1 MIKTYLDAN
10 ILIAGFRSDHLGSLS
25 ALSVMGDPNR
35 IFVASHYLRLETLRK
50 PLFYRRE
57 DEIDFM
63 EAYFAAVSHW
73 VPTDDNLVAKALK
86 LAANLDLGAMDALHA
101 ACALQGGAEEF
112 ITLERP
118 SKSIC
123 RIPGLRVISLHPE
136 AMTRRVSGDNGLSP

>member
-10 ILIAGFRSDHLGSLS
+10 ILIAGFRGDQPGSLS
-25 ALSVMGDPNR
+25 ALSILGDPNR

-57 DEIDFM
+57 DEVAFM

-86 LAANLDLGAMDALHA
+86 LAAALDLGAMDALHGV
-101 ACALQGGAEEF
+101 CALQGGAEEF
-112 ITLERP
+112 ITLERS

-123 RIPGLRVISLHPE
+123 RIPGLRVVSLHPE
-136 AMTRRVSGDNGLSP
+136 AMTGWVLGDSVR

>member
-10 ILIAGFRSDHLGSLS
+10 ILIAGFRSDHQGSLA
-25 ALSVMGDPNR
+25 ALRVMGDPGR

-50 PLFYRRE
+50 PLFYCRE
-57 DEIDFM
+57 DEVEFM

-73 VPTDDNLVAKALK
+73 VPTDDNLVARALK
-86 LAANLDLGAMDALHA
+86 LASDLDLGAMDALHA
-101 ACALQGGAEEF
+101 ACALQGGAKEL

-123 RIPGLRVISLHPE
+123 RIPGLQVVSLHPE
-136 AMTRRVSGDNGLSP
+136 ATTK